1 MKPPRT
7 LLATIRQHHLF
18 LECACGHGALVSA
31 SEAIQ
36 LLGHGACIGDVVN
49 RARCLS
55 CGGKSVRDMRIIY
68 KGESASALLG
78 TEDDYSASLPR
89 ED

>member
-18 LECACGHGALVSA
+18 LECTCGHGALVSA

-36 LLGHGACIGDVVN
+36 LLGHGACISDVIE

-55 CGGKSVRDMRIIY
+55 CGGKSVKDMRIIY
-68 KGESASALLG
+68 KGASTTALLG
-78 TEDDYSASLPR
+78 TEADYSASMAR